1 MNVLQQSNCE
11 TRRWV
16 ARVPQHGEAA
26 TGAGTGS
33 HDIIGNQGIS
43 AHYFRPSLE
52 GTGFLMVLTGYAFIY
67 RRLLILFVDLFYEP

>member
-43 AHYFRPSLE
+43 AHYFRLSLE
-52 GTGFLMVLTGYAFIY
+52 RMGTSWSLQLLFSFI
-67 RRLLILFVDLFYEP
+67 VDC